1 MVTHCQ
7 FRVALV
13 NAFDAF
19 HRSYFA
25 HVTWEMP
32 EEAEARTTALLPVFL
47 AAGLDAASGAGGAQ
61 DWRRARDTALALLSA
76 GPARLEELVRTWLDA
91 LSPD

>member
-7 FRVALV
+7 SRVALV

-32 EEAEARTTALLPVFL
+32 EEAEARAATLLPVFL
-47 AAGLDAASGAGGAQ
+47 ATALDATPGAGAQ
-61 DWRRARDTALALLSA
+61 DARRARETAIALLTA
-76 GPARLEELVRTWLDA
+76 TPARLEELLRTWLDA
-91 LSPD
+91 LSHG